1 MSVSKYFY
9 FKWFTILL
17 CIYSFSC
24 SIKYDY
30 DIILRDGLIID
41 GSGSPGYNADIGIA
55 NGKIKTIG
63 IISGKA
69 KIDLSVQGKV
79 IAPGFID
86 THSHHDEG
94 MFDKTDMAGALTQG
108 ITTIFVGQDGSSEH
122 PISKLINRLNDN
134 PVAINVGSYSGHNT
148 LREIVMGSD
157 FKREATN
164 KEIQKMDDLLVSD
177 LEQGAWGLSSGLEYD
192 PGIYSNMDEI
202 ISLAKTA
209 SKYGARYISHIRSE
223 DRYFWSAVEE
233 IITIGK
239 KADIPVQISHIKLAM
254 GSLLGKTKKLL
265 DRLDQARKD
274 GIKIS
279 ADIYPYMYWQ
289 STMQVLFPERDF
301 GNKTAADFAL
311 SEITTPDG
319 VIISEY
325 TPNPKYEGMVL
336 NEVATMRGQDP
347 SQTLMDMIAAT
358 LEKDQSESII
368 AKSMREEDIIVLL
381 NWEHT
386 NLCTDGGSTG
396 GHPRGYG
403 SYPKV
408 LGQYVREK
416 KYLTIEQ
423 AIHKMT
429 AIPANNMGL
438 KGRGKLA
445 LDMAADMVVF
455 DPITVQD
462 RATFNSPKLVSKGIL
477 HVLVSGK
484 FVLKNKKITRNRPG
498 IFLNRVKQRTEG

>member
-1 MSVSKYFY
+1 
-9 FKWFTILL
+9 
-17 CIYSFSC
+17 
-24 SIKYDY
+24 
-30 DIILRDGLIID
+30 
-41 GSGSPGYNADIGIA
+41 
-55 NGKIKTIG
+55 
-63 IISGKA
+63 
-69 KIDLSVQGKV
+69 
-79 IAPGFID
+79 
-86 THSHHDEG
+86 
-94 MFDKTDMAGALTQG
+94 
-108 ITTIFVGQDGSSEH
+108 
-122 PISKLINRLNDN
+122 
-134 PVAINVGSYSGHNT
+134 
-148 LREIVMGSD
+148 
-157 FKREATN
+157 
-164 KEIQKMDDLLVSD
+164 
-177 LEQGAWGLSSGLEYD
+177 
-192 PGIYSNMDEI
+192 MDEI
-202 ISLAKTA
+202 ISLAKIA

-279 ADIYPYMYWQ
+279 ADIYPYIYWQ

-445 LDMAADMVVF
+445 SDMAADMVVF

-462 RATFNSPKLVSKGIL
+462 RATFNSPNLVSKGIL